1 MLTEGASARIQRDK
15 PDWYQATSR
24 YETSDLKKAAWQI
37 ANTFIPYCALWVLM
51 IYTVEYGFPYWI
63 TFALAMV
70 AAVLLVR
77 IFIFFHDCCH
87 GSFFATSR
95 GNRILGYVSGILS
108 FTPYEDWRR
117 CHAIHHSTV
126 GDLDRRGTGDVSL
139 LTVDEYL
146 AVSGRKR
153 LAYRLY
159 RNPLVMFGLGP
170 AFMFLFRFRVS
181 SRGARKH
188 ERKSVIFTNLA
199 IIAILLLAG
208 FTIGIKTYLVIQ
220 LPIILVAGAIGLWLF
235 YIQHDFEGVYWARHE
250 DWDQMRASLEG
261 CSYYKLPGPLK
272 WITGNIG
279 LHHIHHIRPRI
290 ANYNLQQCYK
300 ETPALQEIIPLTF
313 CKSLKTPWLNLWDE
327 KQAKL
332 VSFRSLKT
340 YQQQDT
346 FQS

>member
-1 MLTEGASARIQRDK
+1 MLTETGSARIQQSK
-15 PDWYQATSR
+15 PDWYEATAK
-24 YETSDLKKAAWQI
+24 YAKPDLRKATWQI
-37 ANTFIPYCALWVLM
+37 LDTFIPYAALWAVM
-51 IYTVEYGFPYWI
+51 IYTVKSGLPYWL
-63 TFALAMV
+63 TLALALG

-87 GSFFATSR
+87 GSFFASSR
-95 GNRILGYVSGILS
+95 GNSILGYISGILS

-139 LTVDEYL
+139 LTVDEYF
-146 AVSGRKR
+146 AASGRKR

-170 AFMFLFRFRVS
+170 AFLFLFRFRFS

-188 ERKSVIFTNLA
+188 ERKSVIVTNV
-199 IIAILLLAG
+199 AILAVLVLMS
-208 FTIGIKTYLVIQ
+208 FTIGINTYLVIQ
-220 LPIILVAGAIGLWLF
+220 LPTILIAGAIGLWLF

-279 LHHIHHIRPRI
+279 LHHIHHIRPGI
-290 ANYNLQQCYK
+290 PNYNLQQCYK
-300 ETPALQEIIPLTF
+300 ETPALREVIPLTI

-327 KQAKL
+327 KQKKL
-332 VSFRSLKT
+332 VSFRALKT
-340 YQQQDT
+340 LPQQGTYDH
-346 FQS
+346 

>member
-1 MLTEGASARIQRDK
+1 MPAEKGSAKIQRNK
-15 PDWYQATSR
+15 PDWYGATSR
-24 YETSDLKKAAWQI
+24 YEKPDLRKATWQI
-37 ANTFIPYCALWVLM
+37 LDTYIFFNDTATTE
-51 IYTVEYGFPYWI
+51 IYTVQHELPYWV
-63 TFALAMV
+63 TLAVALL
-70 AAVLLVR
+70 AAILLVR

-95 GNRILGYVSGILS
+95 GNRILGYVSGILT

-117 CHAIHHSTV
+117 SHAIHHSTV

-146 AVSGRKR
+146 AASRRKR
-153 LAYRLY
+153 HVYRLY

-170 AFMFLFRFRVS
+170 AYLFLFRFRFS
-181 SRGARKH
+181 SEGARKH
-188 ERKSVIFTNLA
+188 ERNSVIVTNLA
-199 IIAILLLAG
+199 ILAILLLAG
-208 FTIGIKTYLVIQ
+208 FTIGIKTYLLIQ
-220 LPIILVAGAIGLWLF
+220 LPIILIAGAIGMWLF

-261 CSYYKLPGPLK
+261 CSYYKLPGILR

-279 LHHIHHIRPRI
+279 LHHIHHVRPRI
-290 ANYNLQQCYK
+290 PNYNLQQCYR

-327 KQAKL
+327 KKKKL
-332 VSFRSLKT
+332 ISFRSLKT
-340 YQQQDT
+340 YDK
-346 FQS
+346 QSTL

>member
-1 MLTEGASARIQRDK
+1 MLAEKGTSGTQQKK
-15 PDWYQATSR
+15 PDWYQTTSQ
-24 YETSDLKKAAWQI
+24 YEKPDLGKAAWQI
-37 ANTFIPYCALWVLM
+37 IDTFIPYVTLWAVM
-51 IYTVEYGFPYWI
+51 IYMVSYGFPYWA
-63 TFALAMV
+63 TLAVSLV

-87 GSFFATSR
+87 GSFFASPR
-95 GNRILGYVSGILS
+95 SNRILGYVSGILT

-117 CHAIHHSTV
+117 SHAIHHTTV
-126 GDLDRRGTGDVSL
+126 GDLDRRGTGDIFL

-146 AVSGRKR
+146 SASGSKR
-153 LAYRLY
+153 LSYRLY
-159 RNPLVMFGLGP
+159 RNPVVMFGIGP
-170 AFMFLFRFRVS
+170 AVMFLFKFRFS
-181 SRGARKH
+181 SKGARKH
-188 ERKSVIFTNLA
+188 ERKSVIVTNLA

-208 FTIGIKTYLVIQ
+208 FTIGLKTYLLIQ
-220 LPIILVAGAIGLWLF
+220 LPIILIAGAMGIWLF

-261 CSYYKLPGPLK
+261 CSYYKLPQILK

-279 LHHIHHIRPRI
+279 LHHIHHVRPRI
-290 ANYNLQQCYK
+290 PNYNLQQCYR
-300 ETPALQEIIPLTF
+300 ETPALQDIIPVTI

-340 YQQQDT
+340 YHQQST

>member
-1 MLTEGASARIQRDK
+1 MPAEKGSARIQQDR
-15 PDWYQATSR
+15 PDWYEATSR
-24 YETSDLKKAAWQI
+24 YEKPEPAKAAWQI
-37 ANTFIPYCALWVLM
+37 IDTFIPYAALWAVM
-51 IYTVEYGFPYWI
+51 IYTVHAGFPYWV
-63 TFALAMV
+63 TFILSLA

-87 GSFFATSR
+87 GSFFASSR
-95 GNRILGYVSGILS
+95 ANRILGYVSGILS

-126 GDLDRRGTGDVSL
+126 GDLDRRGTGDVTL

-146 AVSGRKR
+146 AASGRKR
-153 LAYRLY
+153 LGYRLY
-159 RNPLVMFGLGP
+159 RNPVVMFGLGP
-170 AFMFLFRFRVS
+170 AFLFLFRFRFS
-181 SRGARKH
+181 SKGARKH
-188 ERKSVIFTNLA
+188 ERNSVIATNC
-199 IIAILLLAG
+199 AILGIFLLAV
-208 FTIGIKTYLVIQ
+208 FTIGIGTYIMIQ
-220 LPIILVAGAIGLWLF
+220 LPVILIAGAIGLWLF

-261 CSYYKLPGPLK
+261 CSYYRLPGPLK

-290 ANYNLQQCYK
+290 PNYNLQQCYK
-300 ETPALQEIIPLTF
+300 ETPALKEIIPLTF

-332 VSFRSLKT
+332 VSFRSLKP
-340 YQQQDT
+340 YRQQAN

>member
-1 MLTEGASARIQRDK
+1 
-15 PDWYQATSR
+15 
-24 YETSDLKKAAWQI
+24 
-37 ANTFIPYCALWVLM
+37 M
-51 IYTVEYGFPYWI
+51 IYMVNYGLPYWV
-63 TFALAMV
+63 TLAVAMV
-70 AAVLLVR
+70 ASILLVR

-87 GSFFATSR
+87 GSFFASSR
-95 GNRILGYVSGILS
+95 GNRILGYIAGILT

-146 AVSGRKR
+146 AASRRKR
-153 LAYRLY
+153 LAYRFY
-159 RNPLVMFGLGP
+159 RNPVVMFALGP
-170 AFMFLFRFRVS
+170 AFMFLFRFRFPS
-181 SRGARKH
+181 KGARIH
-188 ERKSVIFTNLA
+188 ERKSVILINLA
-199 IIAILLLAG
+199 ILAIFVFAS
-208 FTIGIKTYLVIQ
+208 FTIGIKTYLIIQ
-220 LPIILVAGAIGLWLF
+220 LPIILIAGAIGLWLF

-250 DWDQMRASLEG
+250 DWDQLRASLEG
-261 CSYYKLPGPLK
+261 CSYYQLPGVLK

-290 ANYNLQQCYK
+290 PNYNLQQCYN

-327 KQAKL
+327 KQSKL
-332 VSFRSLKT
+332 VSFGSLKSSP
-340 YQQQDT
+340 QGT

>member
-1 MLTEGASARIQRDK
+1 MLTETGSARIRQSKAEWYESTSAYEK
-15 PDWYQATSR
+15 P
-24 YETSDLKKAAWQI
+24 DLKKATWQI
-37 ANTFIPYCALWVLM
+37 LDTFIPYFALWAVM
-51 IYTVEYGFPYWI
+51 IYTVEYGFPYWV
-63 TFALAMV
+63 TFAVVLV

-87 GSFFATSR
+87 GSFFASSR
-95 GNRILGYVSGILS
+95 ANRILGYVSGILS

-146 AVSGRKR
+146 AASGQKR
-153 LAYRLY
+153 LAYRFY
-159 RNPLVMFGLGP
+159 RNPIVMFGLGP
-170 AFMFLFRFRVS
+170 AFLFLFRFRFS
-181 SRGARKH
+181 SKGARKH

-199 IIAILLLAG
+199 IIAILVLAG
-208 FTIGIKTYLVIQ
+208 FTVGIKTYLIIQ
-220 LPIILVAGAIGLWLF
+220 LPVILIAGAIGLWLF

-261 CSYYKLPGPLK
+261 CSYYRLPGILK

-290 ANYNLQQCYK
+290 PNYNLLQCYR

-340 YQQQDT
+340 YHRQGT
-346 FQS
+346 SQS